1 MKHSQRE
8 KTNWETKNQMRLEEA
23 RKTDRR
29 FTCTP
34 AENCMQSERERS
46 FFLLQES
53 TSLQFLFPRSG
64 KDFFSG
70 SRWKFRSPLHVFHS
84 SCPIQM
90 LSQTFSGGLKAVN
103 MYKVHEVRIWLFWDS
118 WLMNKQIGT
127 SPTQISTH
135 GGNLTPQMQMSV
147 NRIGWRHSEIF
158 AKTKYIYLSAYMGRK
173 VHVL

>member
-1 MKHSQRE
+1 MTE
-8 KTNWETKNQMRLEEA
+8 
-23 RKTDRR
+23 
-29 FTCTP
+29 
-34 AENCMQSERERS
+34 
-46 FFLLQES
+46 
-53 TSLQFLFPRSG
+53 
-64 KDFFSG
+64 
-70 SRWKFRSPLHVFHS
+70 
-84 SCPIQM
+84 
-90 LSQTFSGGLKAVN
+90 
-103 MYKVHEVRIWLFWDS
+103 